1 MIRQK
6 IKFTEEMRLKR
17 NSDLKDYQYRITN
30 LKKMMLLILV
40 KYKVM
45 WTDVFFSVFYFSSQ
59 LYVSY
64 YKNS

>member
-30 LKKMMLLILV
+30 LKKMMLLILI

-45 WTDVFFSVFYFSSQ
+45 WTDVFFFS
-59 LYVSY
+59 LLF
-64 YKNS
+64 

>member
-30 LKKMMLLILV
+30 LKKMMLLILI

-45 WTDVFFSVFYFSSQ
+45 WTDFFFSVFYFSSQ

>member
-30 LKKMMLLILV
+30 LKKMMLLILI